1 MTCTGTMVN
10 AMYTGTRNYLGGSF
24 FSFILSFCVCVYD
37 LKFYVNIEANS
48 GTQHEILTILF
59 V

>member
-1 MTCTGTMVN
+1 MVN

-59 V
+59 F